1 MESNDEKIK
10 IKSQKRKRQE
20 DSIIVNNDVKEE
32 KLETHNYEEN

>member
-32 KLETHNYEEN
+32 KLETPNYEEN